1 MIKLVTSMSMCRE
14 SVITARL
21 LAKYPPTGR
30 IFQNHDLVMMASNE
44 TWWLDHVKSAYIFDL
59 RFDILIG
66 GRTNSSYK
74 VASHSKKHHIIPQN
88 VGTLSIRK
96 GIN

>member
-14 SVITARL
+14 FVITARL

-30 IFQNHDLVMMASNE
+30 IFQNDDLASHE
-44 TWWLDHVKSAYIFDL
+44 TWWFDHVKSAYIFDL

-74 VASHSKKHHIIPQN
+74 VASHPMKHHIIPQN

-96 GIN
+96 GIS